1 METFQ
6 EICLILDSLDVLSA
20 LFNIFIGSFVWYA
33 AFSVSN
39 ARCWLCCIIQTCSL
53 FIFTLV
59 APHLILVTLTRMFVS
74 QFKANMMLHR
84 LEDIAKSLDLL
95 WLIHLFA
102 RVCARFP
109 FFIIFLHHRVLP
121 SSQFLTRKC
130 NKVQF
135 NLKRGVL
142 QILWVCAKCVRSKAT
157 TQLVRQVCAKC
168 MIVVY
173 LKLMFSHYSG

>member
-20 LFNIFIGSFVWYA
+20 LFYISIGSFVWYA
-33 AFSVSN
+33 VSVSS
-39 ARCWLCCIIQTCSL
+39 ARCWLCCIIQTSSL
-53 FIFTLV
+53 LIFTLV

-84 LEDIAKSLDLL
+84 LEDIVKSLDLL

-102 RVCARFP
+102 CVCARFP
-109 FFIIFLHHRVLP
+109 FFIIFLNHLVLP
-121 SSQFLTRKC
+121 GSQLLTRKC
-130 NKVQF
+130 KKVQF
-135 NLKRGVL
+135 NFKRGVL
-142 QILWVCAKCVRSKAT
+142 QILWVCVRSNWWEA
-157 TQLVRQVCAKC
+157 CAKC